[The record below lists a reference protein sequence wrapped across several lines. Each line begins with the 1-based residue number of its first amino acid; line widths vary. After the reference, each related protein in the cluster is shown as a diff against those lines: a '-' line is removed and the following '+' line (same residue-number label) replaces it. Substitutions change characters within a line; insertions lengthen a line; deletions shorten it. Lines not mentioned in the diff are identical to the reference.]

1 MYIRRA
7 DASPGSGPVVD
18 HSLDG
23 ESRSMEVCIVLA
35 VFSVLSTIVV
45 ALRSYTRLVLLRA
58 LGFDDGI
65 MLVAQ
70 LLTIGTAV
78 AIGLETKYGL
88 GFHTWVQPREYF
100 IPYMKAFYS
109 SVVVYNIAMCAVKIA
124 ILLQYRRI
132 FASRTMQRITF
143 GGVIFMAAWAITLCF
158 LLTLTCI
165 PVAKFWNSTLPG
177 RCLNSLIIWYVMAGF
192 NLATDVAIFCLPLPM
207 IRSLQLPRKQKVML
221 FVVFCLGF
229 FTCIISI
236 IRLQTLKLAAS
247 TSDPNWD
254 NVGAATWSFIEL
266 NTAIIATCLPTIR
279 PIFAKAMPRLFGTSV
294 GRSQDRYQYG
304 AYVQAAS
311 DRSVTNSNTKAT
323 LSRSESTRSLQEH
336 NNIELSAHSLNTMPP
351 PGGYHIRVSITGGEK
366 QNQFPKDAESQH
378 SSQED
383 EVVRGGIQTR
393 TVVMQQVEHEMG
405 KQEK

>member
-177 RCLNSLIIWYVMAGF
+177 RCLNSLII
-192 NLATDVAIFCLPLPM
+192 C
-207 IRSLQLPRKQKVML
+207 
-221 FVVFCLGF
+221 
-229 FTCIISI
+229 TCIISI